1 MSVNDNATYHL
12 AELDG
17 IKLVVPIAGMRLK
30 ILKKRRDREPNR
42 NDLDKDEGEEMTS
55 RGVNDDDEEMSY

>member
-17 IKLVVPIAGMRLK
+17 TKLAVPIVGRRVK
-30 ILKKRRDREPNR
+30 ILKKRHDREPNY

-55 RGVNDDDEEMSY
+55 RGVNDDEEMSY

>member
-55 RGVNDDDEEMSY
+55 RGVNDDEEMSYY